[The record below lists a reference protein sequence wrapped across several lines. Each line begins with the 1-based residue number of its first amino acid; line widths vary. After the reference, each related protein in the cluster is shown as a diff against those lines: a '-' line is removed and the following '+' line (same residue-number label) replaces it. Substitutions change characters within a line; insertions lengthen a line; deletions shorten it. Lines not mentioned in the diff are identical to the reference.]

1 MQHTM
6 PHDGNHHPTVLEET
20 ADLIDEA
27 VGLLRDGSTPD
38 QREAFDV
45 RRTAL
50 LARMD
55 RESDRD
61 VAIGRSTS

>member
-20 ADLIDEA
+20 ADLIAEA
-27 VGLLRDGSTPD
+27 VRLLRDGSTPD
-38 QREAFDV
+38 QREAFQG
-45 RRTAL
+45 RKAAL

-55 RESDRD
+55 VET
-61 VAIGRSTS
+61 GRWTS

>member
-1 MQHTM
+1 MQQTM

-20 ADLIDEA
+20 ADLIAEA

-38 QREAFDV
+38 QREAFQV
-45 RRTAL
+45 RRVAL

-55 RESDRD
+55 VEASRW
-61 VAIGRSTS
+61 TS